1 MKQYLLVCAIIAAT
15 LVFSLFVIW
24 YGPSSGASNDDRST
38 ITTERWKSTLDR
50 GSGKGVWTFSKKAD
64 GTVSVTGEW
73 TYVDSVTCPFSG
85 GSVMISGSSFLFTV
99 TGTATNLSAPAGYQ
113 DSQFTLEVK
122 GELRDGKGYG
132 TYTITFSATGW
143 PPGISGKWTATR
155 TEGKGITE

>member
-1 MKQYLLVCAIIAAT
+1 MKRYLLVPAIIAVIF
-15 LVFSLFVIW
+15 VFSVFVIG
-24 YGPSSGASNDDRST
+24 YGQSSGASNDDRST
-38 ITTERWKSTLDR
+38 IAAERWKSTADR

-73 TYVDSVTCPFSG
+73 TYESSVTCPFSA
-85 GSVMISGSSFLFTV
+85 GSVMISGSSFLFTI
-99 TGTATNLSAPAGYQ
+99 TGTATNSSAPAGYQ
-113 DSQFTLEVK
+113 DSPFTLEVK
-122 GELRDGKGYG
+122 GELKDGKGYG